1 MKIVLLVLGI
11 IIGVLAAGIPRTL
24 GIDVLK
30 SLDAHPVAAPAPA
43 AEPVEEKKDVPA
55 ADPGAHPKEME
66 LRRMIA
72 DVSRQRAA
80 LDERERPLAM
90 REAQIEEQRKAL
102 EVLKQSI
109 DESVA
114 GIKKQFVDIDAT
126 EIKNLKKVGKMWSQ
140 MEPADVVRVA
150 ATIDKDL
157 AVKVMSTMTEKQSGA
172 ILGSMSATPEYS
184 KLAGEIV
191 TRLKQLK
198 PPPAAAS
205 PNGEA
210 Q

>member
-1 MKIVLLVLGI
+1 
-11 IIGVLAAGIPRTL
+11 
-24 GIDVLK
+24 
-30 SLDAHPVAAPAPA
+30 
-43 AEPVEEKKDVPA
+43 
-55 ADPGAHPKEME
+55 
-66 LRRMIA
+66 
-72 DVSRQRAA
+72 
-80 LDERERPLAM
+80 
-90 REAQIEEQRKAL
+90 
-102 EVLKQSI
+102 
-109 DESVA
+109 
-114 GIKKQFVDIDAT
+114 
-126 EIKNLKKVGKMWSQ
+126 MWSQ